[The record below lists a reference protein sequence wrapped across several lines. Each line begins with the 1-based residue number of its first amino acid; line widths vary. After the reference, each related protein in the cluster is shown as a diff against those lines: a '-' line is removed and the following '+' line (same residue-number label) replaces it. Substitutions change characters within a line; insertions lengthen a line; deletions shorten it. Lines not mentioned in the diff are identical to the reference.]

1 MCTTAV
7 GGLFGGL
14 EPWRS
19 SSDQVLELYQA
30 VMHLT
35 GRRSVQR
42 PANMQAG
49 RGSRDE
55 RQLMPEL
62 RKNRLGTEH
71 ARDCVDRCVHR
82 SWVGHLRR
90 GGDQHLRCGYPG
102 PGRREFRGHS
112 DHRAGGGDTAS
123 AAFSA
128 AGWPDGVGCAALDSG
143 AVHRGRSGGNSR
155 RQQYVGGAFRAAG
168 SGGRLSWCSRNI
180 AVCDHVV
187 RSLRDTCG
195 PNPHQ
200 LPHCAWNV
208 HRDRAVE
215 CRVLLPSMRPVLL
228 DALTGGRNTRTET
241 AVAVSVPADC
251 VERRRILANVRSRWL
266 PRRCTDRLW
275 RTPSDI
281 VDVRLEREVCVA
293 DG

>member
-195 PNPHQ
+195 PNPPTPA
-200 LPHCAWNV
+200 L
-208 HRDRAVE
+208 RVE
-215 CRVLLPSMRPVLL
+215 CPPRPRCGVPRSTAI
-228 DALTGGRNTRTET
+228 DAACASGRTHRRPEYPHGNR
-241 AVAVSVPADC
+241 C
-251 VERRRILANVRSRWL
+251 RRISSSGLCGAQE
-266 PRRCTDRLW
+266 
-275 RTPSDI
+275 DI
-281 VDVRLEREVCVA
+281 SQCEVEVVA
-293 DG
+293 ASVY